1 MPSVTTLD
9 ICNVPEA
16 LEGKWVVF
24 RESDQTALG
33 KGDSPREALADA
45 GVTAEDPDI
54 LLARIPGRTPTL
66 A

>member
-1 MPSVTTLD
+1 VTALD
-9 ICNVPEA
+9 MSTIPAA

-33 KGDSPREALADA
+33 NGDSPREALADA
-45 GVTAEDPDI
+45 GVTAEDPNI
-54 LLARIPGRTPTL
+54 LLARIPGRPPSL